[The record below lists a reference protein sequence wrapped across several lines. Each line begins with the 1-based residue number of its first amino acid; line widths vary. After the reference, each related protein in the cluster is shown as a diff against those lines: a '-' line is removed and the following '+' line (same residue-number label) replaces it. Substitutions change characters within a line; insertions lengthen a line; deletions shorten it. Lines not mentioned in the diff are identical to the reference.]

1 VANWYYQGI
10 CSAAELMRWIHC
22 GMVMLGLGPLDV
34 QFQRKRT
41 QHDAGLVLKGIVL
54 GVIDI
59 LQAIQQG

>member
-1 VANWYYQGI
+1 
-10 CSAAELMRWIHC
+10 
-22 GMVMLGLGPLDV
+22 MVMLGLGPLDV

-59 LQAIQQG
+59 LQAIQQGLPGKILFQSGNSRARADPGPG

>member
-1 VANWYYQGI
+1 
-10 CSAAELMRWIHC
+10 
-22 GMVMLGLGPLDV
+22 MVMLGLGPLDV

-59 LQAIQQG
+59 LPAIQQGLPGKILIQSGNSRARTDPGHG